1 MRQKKREEEQRAASP
16 QRTPIGPP
24 TGSQMTASMET
35 LLIQQV
41 IRHGAERVFKDLED
55 DNGARFD
62 LSVAEFIYYNL
73 QEDGLHLETP
83 LYQSILG
90 EAVVLVQK
98 GETHLLEHFERHP
111 DVRVSTLATQL
122 GMDTY
127 ILSENNQVRTG
138 EETLRAQV
146 EHVLLDYRLAIV
158 KSRVEQ
164 LRQQLAL
171 AADEEEKAKIMEE
184 MMQLMA
190 MRKEFA
196 RLVGKSIII

>member
-1 MRQKKREEEQRAASP
+1 
-16 QRTPIGPP
+16 
-24 TGSQMTASMET
+24 MET

-55 DNGARFD
+55 ENGNLFD

-73 QEDGLHLETP
+73 QEDSLRLETP

-98 GETHLLEHFERHP
+98 GESNLLEYFERHP

-122 GMDTY
+122 GMDSY
-127 ILSENNQVRTG
+127 ILSENNQVRVG

-158 KSRVEQ
+158 KNRVEQ

-171 AADEEEKAKIMEE
+171 ATNEEEKVKIMEE

-196 RLVGKSIII
+196 RMVGKSIII